1 MMYCWSHPQQQV
13 AGFLLSMAKN
23 LVQPHFKKK
32 IWTIPLRT
40 SCYLPLSF
48 FSSYLFV
55 LILFC
60 FWCRVAFVDSSLE
73 TLLKGFTV
81 AADQRCISPP
91 TRQNC
96 YFHAMLHREFIAV
109 STDCVHGW
117 VSCYYLCFLPLPPV
131 SFCPRSERWLWRT
144 LWIAGREMQASQNK
158 LHHQLLAGGKKLC
171 TRNLL
176 TVCKLRGWIC
186 S

>member
-117 VSCYYLCFLPLPPV
+117 VSCYYLSV
-131 SFCPRSERWLWRT
+131 SFPYPLCLFAPGQRGGFGAPYGL
-144 LWIAGREMQASQNK
+144 Q
-158 LHHQLLAGGKKLC
+158 GGKCKPAKTNC
-171 TRNLL
+171 ITSYWQEGRNCAP
-176 TVCKLRGWIC
+176 VICLRFAN
-186 S
+186 